1 MFCRICGGRTKKT
14 GLLFKCKGKECKSVY
29 WDKRAV
35 LKLIR
40 DKKEDEEYYK
50 VILKKALIPEIKG
63 KSFCYRLKL
72 KNIKDTNNKDEKKYI
87 EKNACYIG
95 RTNLHPYAR
104 YFNHIRGHLSA
115 KGRAQTKKRAVALIE
130 YEGPMTYDQSIV
142 REKEWANDL
151 REQNVIV
158 YQN

>member
-40 DKKEDEEYYK
+40 DKKEDKEYYK

-63 KSFCYRLKL
+63 KSFCYR
-72 KNIKDTNNKDEKKYI
+72 
-87 EKNACYIG
+87 
-95 RTNLHPYAR
+95 
-104 YFNHIRGHLSA
+104 
-115 KGRAQTKKRAVALIE
+115 
-130 YEGPMTYDQSIV
+130 
-142 REKEWANDL
+142 
-151 REQNVIV
+151 
-158 YQN
+158 